1 MFKTS
6 QHHTTTQDVSLDYPF
21 GGDPDP
27 ADQAGG
33 GPCSRLWGEHVMK
46 GQEHHEQRERSE
58 QFSKE
63 QGQEMQRKPF
73 SEAEVAGTTSEEPQG
88 RKYALIR

>member
-1 MFKTS
+1 
-6 QHHTTTQDVSLDYPF
+6 
-21 GGDPDP
+21 
-27 ADQAGG
+27 
-33 GPCSRLWGEHVMK
+33 MK
-46 GQEHHEQRERSE
+46 GQERHEQRERSE

-63 QGQEMQRKPF
+63 QGQEMQPKPF